1 MAFTKPDTD
10 VSVFRS
16 QPDQIESQASTVK
29 GLFDSLLNLNSTDL
43 VALIDE
49 LEAETGAASLG
60 AVTSDGVTASTIQA
74 ELDKVSNLEG
84 VTATP
89 QELNILDGA
98 TLSTAELNILDGAT
112 LSTAELNHVD
122 GVTSNIQTQI
132 DAKAD
137 KVAEATNGNFAGLD
151 ANGNLTDSGHKDADY
166 ADVSHAHGDITNA
179 GAITSAAITP
189 DNGDYLLLA
198 DSSESNKVQR
208 GIAIST
214 GTTKYLREDGSFQT
228 PPDTNTKV
236 SQAASTA
243 NETHAVLLKKTTGTD
258 TETETAVFDDSV
270 TVNPS
275 TGEIAAVKF
284 KSTQAT
290 GTAPFDVTSTTLVTN
305 LNADKV
311 DGKDATDFQLSIGA
325 TSGIL
330 KGDGAGNIAAAT
342 AGTDYARLPATE
354 VITGYAK
361 AEASAA
367 LAATDTVNAALG
379 KLEKK
384 VDDAS
389 SGGVSSFNS
398 RTGAVLPAASDY
410 DADQIDYDNVTSGLT
425 ATDVQA
431 AIDEVLGEIPDTS
444 GLVPN
449 TTKINSNALS
459 GDVTLDGADIALTGY
474 TKPGS
479 ASAIAATDT
488 TNEAFGKL
496 EKGLDGK
503 LALAG
508 GTMTGAITGVSNQTD
523 GDPTDT
529 TGLRNILVLDAD
541 PTGTDGSDGDICIVI
556 SVS

>member
-10 VSVFRS
+10 VSVFRT
-16 QPDQIESQASTVK
+16 QPDQIEGQATTVK

-60 AVTSDGVTASTIQA
+60 ALASDGVTASTIQA
-74 ELDKVSNLEG
+74 ELNKVSNLEG

-89 QELNILDGA
+89 AEINVLDDITATTEELNLLHGA
-98 TLSTAELNILDGAT
+98 TLSTAELNY
-112 LSTAELNHVD
+112 VD
-122 GVTSNIQTQI
+122 GVTSAIQTQI

-137 KVAEATNGNFAGLD
+137 KVTEATNGNFAALD
-151 ANGNLTDSGHKDADY
+151 TNGNLTDSGHKDADY
-166 ADVSHAHGDITNA
+166 ADASHTHGDITAA
-179 GAITSAAITP
+179 GAVTSDAAIP
-189 DNGDYLLLA
+189 GNGDYILIT
-198 DSSESNKVQR
+198 DSTETNKIQR
-208 GIAIST
+208 GVAIGT

-275 TGEIAAVKF
+275 TGEVAAVKF

-290 GTAPFDVTSTTLVTN
+290 GTAPFEVASTTAVTN

-311 DGKDATDFQLSIGA
+311 DGKDAADFQLSIGA

-330 KGDGAGNIAAAT
+330 KGDGAGSISAAT
-342 AGTDYARLPATE
+342 GGTDYARLPATE

-361 AEASAA
+361 AEASAS

-398 RTGAVLPAASDY
+398 RTGAVSPAASDY
-410 DADQIDYDNVTSGLT
+410 DAGQIDYDNVTSGLT

-449 TTKINSNALS
+449 TRTINSNALS
-459 GDVTLDGADIALTGY
+459 SDVTLDGTDIALTGY
-474 TKPGS
+474 SKPGS
-479 ASAIAATDT
+479 TSAIAATDT
-488 TNEAFGKL
+488 TNEAVGKL

-503 LALAG
+503 LALSG
-508 GTMTGAITGVSNQTD
+508 GTMTGVITGVSNQSS

-541 PTGTDGSDGDICIVI
+541 PTGTDGSNGDICIVI
-556 SVS
+556 STS